1 MKYLSWTYVDAQTG
15 IPCLAAP
22 MRHGPANP
30 AVPGLQFG
38 FALESRYPTPHPVFY
53 GTCPADTP
61 PEALALPGVLGV
73 ISEADYQQALAGEM
87 TARRSKLVVTMRQAR
102 RALLD
107 AGLLDQVD
115 AAIAAIADATERK
128 QAAIDWEYATQV
140 ERLWPWVQTLGVALG
155 LTDDELDALF
165 VQAATL

>member
-1 MKYLSWTYVDAQTG
+1 MKYLYWTYVDAQTG
-15 IPCLAAP
+15 IPCLAAL

-73 ISEADYQQALAGEM
+73 ISEADYQQALADELI
-87 TARRSKLVVTMRQAR
+87 ARRAPVSVTARQAR
-102 RALLD
+102 LALAQ
-107 AGLLDQVD
+107 AGLLTAVEDWV
-115 AAIAAIADATERK
+115 AASAASVQIE
-128 QAAIDWEYATQV
+128 WEYAT
-140 ERLWPWVQTLGVALG
+140 EIRRLWPPVLAFAAANG
-155 LTDDELDALF
+155 LSDDALDALF
-165 VQAATL
+165 VQAAAL

>member
-1 MKYLSWTYVDAQTG
+1 MKYLSWTYVDAKTG
-15 IPCLAAP
+15 IPCLIAP
-22 MRHGPANP
+22 TRNGPANP
-30 AVPGLQFG
+30 AVTGLAFG
-38 FALESRYPTPHPVFY
+38 FALESRYPTAYPVFY
-53 GTCPADTP
+53 GTCDDDAETDI
-61 PEALALPGVLGV
+61 PGVLAV
-73 ISEADYQQALAGEM
+73 IDQSGYDQALAGEM

-140 ERLWPWVQTLGVALG
+140 ERLRPWVQTLGVALG

>member
-1 MKYLSWTYVDAQTG
+1 M
-15 IPCLAAP
+15 
-22 MRHGPANP
+22 
-30 AVPGLQFG
+30 
-38 FALESRYPTPHPVFY
+38 FY
-53 GTCPADTP
+53 GTCDDDAETDI
-61 PEALALPGVLGV
+61 PGVLAV
-73 ISEADYQQALAGEM
+73 IDQSGYDQALAGEM

-128 QAAIDWEYATQV
+128 QAAIDWEYATQI